1 MSAKLKYQDVKSVG
15 RSTAAAIIATAS
27 VMGSLFFGSAYAA
40 DKPMD
45 MPMHSTSNM
54 PGGMP
59 MHSMEM
65 HKSMMGG
72 MKGMESMKASGDTDY
87 DFAMMMKM
95 HHQSALD
102 MANVQ
107 LKNGKDAK
115 LRSMATAII
124 KSQTKEIAEFDK
136 WLAKN
141 PQPKPSSMMKP
152 K

>member
-1 MSAKLKYQDVKSVG
+1 MSANQRNQKANLINRRTV
-15 RSTAAAIIATAS
+15 AAIIASAS
-27 VMGSLFFGSAYAA
+27 VVGSLFFGGAYAA
-40 DKPMD
+40 DKP
-45 MPMHSTSNM
+45 T
-54 PGGMP
+54 GMP